1 MRVSRIG
8 RKKYQWE
15 NVKRNGIAYF
25 IILLV
30 GQLIKSAFLFGS
42 ECWKI
47 YVLETVVAVKSVH
60 CWGLHRPGDCYI
72 CKVASV
78 REVGSKSLFEMRGG
92 RPVLNPLSDIFRG
105 LSQPHPSP
113 PPPSSSP
120 HQLFFN
126 SVFTVSRFFHQPL
139 NRAAFISQFFLLYS
153 RRRPKNPALYRS
165 YFISLIT

>member
-8 RKKYQWE
+8 RNKYQWE
-15 NVKRNGIAYF
+15 NVECNGIAYF

-42 ECWKI
+42 ECWKR

-60 CWGLHRPGDCYI
+60 CWALHRPGDCYI

-113 PPPSSSP
+113 HPRHPRPTSYSLI
-120 HQLFFN
+120 LFSLSLDF
-126 SVFTVSRFFHQPL
+126 
-139 NRAAFISQFFLLYS
+139 FISHWTVQHSFRSFSFYILVVAQKI
-153 RRRPKNPALYRS
+153 RRSIAP
-165 YFISLIT
+165 ISFP

>member
-1 MRVSRIG
+1 MEKIRPRDCDCCQVSALLSVAPTG
-8 RKKYQWE
+8 R
-15 NVKRNGIAYF
+15 
-25 IILLV
+25 LL
-30 GQLIKSAFLFGS
+30 
-42 ECWKI
+42 
-47 YVLETVVAVKSVH
+47 Y
-60 CWGLHRPGDCYI
+60 Y

>member
-1 MRVSRIG
+1 MRVSRIE
-8 RKKYQWE
+8 RNKYQWE
-15 NVKRNGIAYF
+15 NVERNGIGYF

-30 GQLIKSAFLFGS
+30 GQLIKSAFLFGG
-42 ECWKI
+42 ECWKR

-60 CWGLHRPGDCYI
+60 CCTDREI
-72 CKVASV
+72 VIFCKVASV